1 MLIDWTTTINEQPT
15 NIPVEN
21 HSSPENSSVDGN
33 STIGIGIELGDVL
46 LKIEIYLNELFC
58 PNVKPSL
65 PNGSQTFTLSL
76 PDTSNVNLILNT
88 SHTKR
93 IAFLFD
99 STLTA
104 FLMMG
109 NLSPVRMRKKQQLL
123 LHIPFRCVHKLTV
136 A

>member
-21 HSSPENSSVDGN
+21 HSSPENSSVEGN
-33 STIGIGIELGDVL
+33 STIGMGVKLGDIL
-46 LKIEIYLNELFC
+46 LKIYFNEYFY
-58 PNVKPSL
+58 PNVKSSL
-65 PNGSQTFTLSL
+65 PNRSQTCFRSF

-109 NLSPVRMRKKQQLL
+109 NLSPVRMGKSNNGVY
-123 LHIPFRCVHKLTV
+123 HVPFRCVHKLTIT
-136 A
+136 